1 MFKSLVKCCAIK
13 YFLTVTVLNIF
24 NRMGKT
30 IKNLITGIPGLFHQ
44 NKISKKN
51 PNNYST
57 VRTVPKSNW
66 NMAETEYTIK
76 TYKAWQLTPVL
87 VQEC

>member
-30 IKNLITGIPGLFHQ
+30 IKNLITGIPGLFHR
-44 NKISKKN
+44 NKISKKK
-51 PNNYST
+51 PIT
-57 VRTVPKSNW
+57 TAP
-66 NMAETEYTIK
+66 
-76 TYKAWQLTPVL
+76 
-87 VQEC
+87 